1 MELRWSLAVLTG
13 NVAACL
19 GLALASASAIAGNT
33 PRVGSHP
40 DSACLKDGCN
50 YYLAKGQ
57 CAFAADGPSD
67 LVAVLNGKPVKLKFK
82 ERRPIFRKVPDRK
95 IAIGNRFVARY
106 DSVDSPDGAVQ
117 VQILDTVYQPL
128 GACEPGVEGCTVTHY
143 RSQVRLTAPR
153 AIVEFQGTGVCR
165 PVKPAPAQ

>member
-1 MELRWSLAVLTG
+1 MELRWPGT
-13 NVAACL
+13 
-19 GLALASASAIAGNT
+19 ASAWSAAVFVGLSLSCAPALAGNT

-40 DSACLKDGCN
+40 DSACQKDGCN

-57 CAFAADGPSD
+57 CAFAADGATD
-67 LVAVLNGKPVKLKFK
+67 LVAMLNGKPVKLKFK

-143 RSQVRLTAPR
+143 RSQVRITAPR
-153 AIVEFQGTGVCR
+153 AVVEFQGTGVCR
-165 PVKPAPAQ
+165 PVKPTPAP